1 MGIHVTALPLKSLF
15 REKTFRVKSAQIDN
29 FMKMM
34 NQFGISDVTN
44 TINNS
49 CTENMR
55 KEKDYL
61 GHCKQ
66 KWSFLLK
73 VFQ

>member
-1 MGIHVTALPLKSLF
+1 
-15 REKTFRVKSAQIDN
+15 
-29 FMKMM
+29 MKMM
-34 NQFGISDVTN
+34 NQFGISDVTS